1 MFYYIVC
8 GLVRLLLCF
17 MGLKKEGIDKFPRK
31 GPVIVAANHVSNWD
45 PAIVAISL
53 PRPVHFMAKVELFN
67 NRFLGKILT
76 ILHAFP
82 VKRGS
87 ADRKAIRH
95 ALYVLEQGQVLGIFP
110 EGARKKVKPDV
121 KVQAGVAMLALKS
134 GAPVVPVACIGT
146 ESSFPLGWLQ
156 PFVLKVG
163 EPVNLDKYRNQKI
176 NSVLLE
182 QVSGEIMQEINRLLD
197 K

>member
-1 MFYYIVC
+1 MLYYIVR
-8 GLVRLLLCF
+8 GIVKLLLCF
-17 MGLKKEGIDKFPRK
+17 MGLKTVGTDNLPKK

-45 PAIVAISL
+45 PAIVAIGI
-53 PRPVHFMAKVELFN
+53 PRPVYFMAKVELFN
-67 NRFLGKILT
+67 NIFLGKLLKA
-76 ILHAFP
+76 LHAFP

-95 ALYVLEQGQVLGIFP
+95 ALDILDQGKVLGIFP

-134 GAPVVPVACIGT
+134 GAQVVPAACIGT
-146 ESSFPLGWLQ
+146 QSSFPLGWLH
-156 PFVLKVG
+156 PLVLKVG
-163 EPVNLDKYRNQKI
+163 EPVNLDKFRDQKI
-176 NSVLLE
+176 NSALLE
-182 QVSGEIMQEINRLLD
+182 QVSKEIMQEINRLLD